1 MRCYVGIDLH
11 ATNSVVVVSDDADR
25 VLYQKRLRNELSVIL
40 TALEPYRATV
50 QGVVVESTSN
60 WYWLVDGLMEAG
72 YRVHLAHAPA
82 LPQYSGLKHAD
93 DQHDAQWLA
102 HLLRLGLLPTGYIYP
117 KAERAVR
124 DLLRKRSQLVRHKT
138 MVVLSLQSLLTRVT
152 GNRLSLP
159 RLRQLTPE
167 GVQALVPFPE
177 QVQSVMSSLAVLQC
191 LEHEI
196 RTLEQTVRQ
205 AGQGRPG
212 YTLLQTVPGI
222 GPILAGTILL
232 EAGTMQRF
240 PTVGH
245 FASYCRCV
253 GSEHVSNGKR
263 KGGGNTKNGNKY
275 LSWAFIEAAH
285 FAIRYEPVIRTYYQR
300 KQARTHPM
308 VALKAVAHKLA
319 RACYHL
325 LREQVPFDLARAFGE
340 ARQSWGELGARKG
353 VGA

>member
-1 MRCYVGIDLH
+1 MMCYAGIDLH
-11 ATNSVVVVSDDADR
+11 ATNSVLVVIDEADQ
-25 VLYQKRLRNELSVIL
+25 VLYQKRLRNDLPLIL
-40 TALEPYRATV
+40 AALEPYRTTV
-50 QGVVVESTSN
+50 QGVVVESTYN
-60 WYWLVDGLMEAG
+60 WYWLVDGLMDAG

-117 KAERAVR
+117 KAARAVR

-138 MVVLSLQSLLTRVT
+138 MVVLSLQSLLTRLT
-152 GNRLSLP
+152 GTQLSLP

-167 GVQALVPFPE
+167 GIRRLVPFPE
-177 QVQSVMSSLAVLQC
+177 QVQAVESSLTVVQC
-191 LEHEI
+191 LEQEI
-196 RTLEQTVRQ
+196 HTIEGTVRE
-205 AGQGRPG
+205 AGRTQPG
-212 YTLLQTVPGI
+212 YALLQTVPGI

-232 EAGTMQRF
+232 EAGDLQRF
-240 PTVGH
+240 ATVGH

-263 KGGGNTKNGNKY
+263 KGTGNTKNGNKY

-285 FAIRYEPVIRTYYQR
+285 FAIRYEAVIRKYYQR
-300 KQARTHPM
+300 KQARTHPL

-319 RACYHL
+319 RACYHM
-325 LREQVPFDLARAFGE
+325 LRAQVPFDMSRAFG
-340 ARQSWGELGARKG
+340 
-353 VGA
+353 

>member
-1 MRCYVGIDLH
+1 MRCYAGIDLH
-11 ATNSVVVVSDDADR
+11 ATNSVVVVLDEADR
-25 VLYQKRLRNELSVIL
+25 VLYQKRLRNDLTLIL

-50 QGVVVESTSN
+50 QGVVVESTYN
-60 WYWLVDGLMEAG
+60 WYWLVDGLMDAG

-93 DQHDAQWLA
+93 DEHDAQWLA

-138 MVVLSLQSLLTRVT
+138 MVVLSLQSLLTRLT
-152 GNRLSLP
+152 GSRLSLP
-159 RLRQLTPE
+159 RLRELTPE
-167 GVQALVPFPE
+167 RIQTLVPFPE
-177 QVQSVMSSLAVLQC
+177 HVQAVESSLTVLRC
-191 LEHEI
+191 LEGEI
-196 RTLEQTVRQ
+196 RTLEDRVWE
-205 AGQGRPG
+205 AGRTQPG
-212 YTLLQTVPGI
+212 YALLQTVPGI

-232 EAGTMQRF
+232 EVGDIRRF
-240 PTVGH
+240 ATVGH

-263 KGGGNTKNGNKY
+263 KGAGNTKNGNKY

-285 FAIRYEPVIRTYYQR
+285 FAIRYEAVIRNYYQR
-300 KQARTHPM
+300 KQARTHPL

-319 RACYHL
+319 RACYHML
-325 LREQVPFDLARAFGE
+325 GKQAPFDLQRAFG
-340 ARQSWGELGARKG
+340 
-353 VGA
+353 